1 MNILVLGAGTFGT
14 AIANELSVNTENKV
28 VLFSRNQLK
37 VDEINTNNT
46 NKSCFPNKHLTK
58 FLSATSDK
66 NEIKNVDVIFIALP
80 SSVIIENLNI
90 LKSYLKEDVL
100 LVNLSKGL
108 FSDGVTI
115 VESIQMSIGI
125 DNVVT
130 LKGPSFAV
138 EVMEHAD
145 TLFTLGYTTNTQYQI
160 MNSII
165 KGTSLHLDCTTDIR
179 GVEVLSVLKNIYA
192 LVLGVV
198 DAKYN
203 SPNTRFMILTKAFSE
218 ARILL
223 RSLGGADDTLF
234 LACGFGDLCMTSL
247 NDLSR
252 NRTLGLLIGKGFFS
266 ADYKSNSVILE
277 GLNAVNLI
285 HSLPLEHVMENL
297 PLLNKLHDFFDSKKS
312 MLSIDFD
319 ELVDRK
325 FKTVLTY
332 GTFDLLHYGHIEILK
347 KASLLGNKLIVGVS
361 TDEFNELKGKTCVLP
376 YEKRKELLESLD
388 YVDKVIPEDNWEQKT
403 VDIKENEVDIFVM
416 GSDWE
421 GKFDDL
427 NEYCKVIYFQRTEG
441 ISTTK
446 LKSILKEEG

>member
-14 AIANELSVNTENKV
+14 AIANELSVNTENNV
-28 VLFSRNQLK
+28 VLFSRNKDK
-37 VDEINTNNT
+37 VEEINNYNT

-66 NEIKNVDVIFIALP
+66 NDIKKADVIFIALP
-80 SSVIIENLNI
+80 SSVIIENLGA
-90 LKSYLKEDVL
+90 LQSYFKQDVL

-108 FSDGVTI
+108 FTNGVTI
-115 VESIQMSIGI
+115 VESIQEKLQITNI
-125 DNVVT
+125 VT

-145 TLFTLGYTTNTQYQI
+145 TLLTLGYTTNMQYQI
-160 MNSII
+160 IRLMI
-165 KGTSLHLDCTTDIR
+165 KGTSLHIDCTTDIR

-277 GLNAVNLI
+277 GLNAIEMFHDLVG
-285 HSLPLEHVMENL
+285 EK
-297 PLLNKLHDFFDSKKS
+297 LNK
-312 MLSIDFD
+312 
-319 ELVDRK
+319 
-325 FKTVLTY
+325 
-332 GTFDLLHYGHIEILK
+332 DLPIF
-347 KASLLGNKLIVGVS
+347 NKLYS
-361 TDEFNELKGKTCVLP
+361 FFAK
-376 YEKRKELLESLD
+376 
-388 YVDKVIPEDNWEQKT
+388 
-403 VDIKENEVDIFVM
+403 KENSLEF
-416 GSDWE
+416 
-421 GKFDDL
+421 KFDDL
-427 NEYCKVIYFQRTEG
+427 ID
-441 ISTTK
+441 
-446 LKSILKEEG
+446 L

>member
-1 MNILVLGAGTFGT
+1 MNILVLGGGTFGT
-14 AIANELSVNTENKV
+14 AIANELSVNTENNV
-28 VLFSRNQLK
+28 VLFSRNQQK
-37 VDEINTNNT
+37 VDEINTYHT

-66 NEIKNVDVIFIALP
+66 NEIRKADIVFIALP
-80 SSVIIENLNI
+80 SPVIIENL
-90 LKSYLKEDVL
+90 LMLQSYFNKDALF
-100 LVNLSKGL
+100 VNLSKGL
-108 FSDGVTI
+108 FAEGVTV
-115 VESIQMSIGI
+115 VESIQKKLGI
-125 DNVVT
+125 TNIVT

-145 TLFTLGYTTNTQYQI
+145 TLLTLGYSTNHQYEI
-160 MNSII
+160 INRII
-165 KGTSLHLDCTTDIR
+165 KNTSLHIDCTTDIR

-218 ARILL
+218 ARTLL

-252 NRTLGLLIGKGFFS
+252 NRTLGLLIGKGFYN

-277 GLNAVNLI
+277 GLNAVNLV
-285 HSLPLEHVMENL
+285 HALPLEHITEDL
-297 PLLNKLHDFFDSKKS
+297 PLLNKLHDFFASEKNI
-312 MLSIDFD
+312 LSIEFD
-319 ELVDRK
+319 KLVDKK

-332 GTFDLLHYGHIEILK
+332 GTFDLLHYGHLEILRR
-347 KASLLGNKLIVGVS
+347 ASLLGDKLIVGIS

-376 YEKRKELLESLD
+376 YKKRKDLLESLD
-388 YVDKVIPEDNWEQKT
+388 YVDKVIPEDNWAQKAT
-403 VDIKENEVDIFVM
+403 DIQENNIDIFVM
-416 GSDWE
+416 GNDWE
-421 GKFDDL
+421 GKFDEL
-427 NEYCKVIYFQRTEG
+427 KEFCKVFYFPRTKG
-441 ISTTK
+441 MSTTK
-446 LKSILKEEG
+446 LKTILKEDE

>member
-1 MNILVLGAGTFGT
+1 MNILVLGGGVFGT
-14 AIANELSVNTENKV
+14 AIANELSVNTENNV
-28 VLFSRNQLK
+28 VLFSRSQQK
-37 VDEINTNNT
+37 VDEINTYHT

-66 NEIKNVDVIFIALP
+66 NEINKADVVFIALP
-80 SSVIIENLNI
+80 SSVIIENLLA
-90 LKSYLKEDVL
+90 LKPFFKEDIL
-100 LVNLSKGL
+100 FVNLSKGL
-108 FSDGVTI
+108 FSEGVTI
-115 VESIQMSIGI
+115 VESIERNLGFT
-125 DNVVT
+125 NLVT

-145 TLFTLGYTTNTQYQI
+145 TLLTLGYSNNQQYEI
-160 MNSII
+160 INKII
-165 KGTSLHLDCTTDIR
+165 KYTSLHIDCTTDIR

-266 ADYKSNSVILE
+266 AEYKSNSVILE
-277 GLNAVNLI
+277 GLNAVNLV
-285 HSLPLEHVMENL
+285 HSFPLEHVMDNL
-297 PLLNKLHDFFDSKKS
+297 PLLNKLHSFFDSKENI
-312 MLSIDFD
+312 LSIEFD
-319 ELVDRK
+319 KLVDKK

-332 GTFDLLHYGHIEILK
+332 GTFDLLHYGHLEILRR
-347 KASLLGNKLIVGVS
+347 ASLLGDKLIVGIS
-361 TDEFNELKGKTCVLP
+361 TDEFNELKGKTCVLA
-376 YEKRKELLESLD
+376 YQKRKELLESLD
-388 YVDKVIPEDNWEQKT
+388 YVDKVIPEDNWAQKVT
-403 VDIKENEVDIFVM
+403 DVQENNVDIFVM
-416 GSDWE
+416 GNDWE
-421 GKFDDL
+421 GKFDNL
-427 NEYCKVIYFQRTEG
+427 KEHCKVIYFQRTKG

-446 LKSILKEEG
+446 LKSILED

>member
-1 MNILVLGAGTFGT
+1 MNILVLGGGTFGT
-14 AIANELSVNTENKV
+14 AIANELSVNTENNV
-28 VLFSRNQLK
+28 VLYSRNEGK
-37 VDEINTNNT
+37 VEEINNCNT

-66 NEIKNVDVIFIALP
+66 NEIKKADVVFIALP
-80 SSVIIENLNI
+80 SNVIIENLLI
-90 LKSYLKEDVL
+90 LQSYFKDDALF
-100 LVNLSKGL
+100 VNLSKGL
-108 FSDGVTI
+108 FAEGVTI
-115 VESIQMSIGI
+115 VESIKTSIGI

-145 TLFTLGYTTNTQYQI
+145 TLLTLGYTTNMQYQTI
-160 MNSII
+160 RSMI
-165 KGTSLHLDCTTDIR
+165 KGTSLHIDCTTDIR

-223 RSLGGADDTLF
+223 RSLGGVDDTLF
-234 LACGFGDLCMTSL
+234 LSCGFGDFCLTSL

-277 GLNAVNLI
+277 GLNAVKLV
-285 HSLPLEHVMENL
+285 HSLRVKHLMESL
-297 PLLNKLHDFFDSKKS
+297 PLLNKLQEFFDSKQS
-312 MLSIDFD
+312 ILSIEFD
-319 ELVDRK
+319 KLVDRK
-325 FKTVLTY
+325 FTTVLTY
-332 GTFDLLHYGHIEILK
+332 GTFDLLHYGHLEILRR
-347 KASLLGNKLIVGVS
+347 ASQLGDKLVVGVS
-361 TDEFNELKGKTCVLP
+361 TDEFNEMKGKTCVLS

-388 YVDKVIPEDNWEQKT
+388 YVDKVIPEEKWKQKAGD
-403 VDIKENEVDIFVM
+403 VQENDVDIFVM
-416 GSDWE
+416 GSDWD
-421 GKFDDL
+421 GKFDEL
-427 NEYCKVIYFQRTEG
+427 KAYCRVIYFPRTKG

-446 LKSILKEEG
+446 LKSILKD

>member
-1 MNILVLGAGTFGT
+1 MNILVLGGGTFGT
-14 AIANELSVNTENKV
+14 AIANELSVNTENNV
-28 VLFSRNQLK
+28 VLFSRNQQK
-37 VDEINTNNT
+37 VDEINTYHT

-58 FLSATSDK
+58 FLSASSDK
-66 NEIKNVDVIFIALP
+66 NEIKQADVIFIALP
-80 SSVIIENLNI
+80 SSVIIKNLGA
-90 LKSYLKEDVL
+90 LQSYFKQDVL

-108 FSDGVTI
+108 FANGVTI
-115 VESIQMSIGI
+115 VESIQEKLQITNI
-125 DNVVT
+125 VT

-145 TLFTLGYTTNTQYQI
+145 TLLTLGYTTNIQYQTI
-160 MNSII
+160 RSMI
-165 KGTSLHLDCTTDIR
+165 KGTSLHIDCTTDIR

-218 ARILL
+218 ARVLL

-252 NRTLGLLIGKGFFS
+252 NRTLGLLIGKGFYS

-277 GLNAVNLI
+277 GLNAVNLV
-285 HSLPLEHVMENL
+285 HSFPLEHVMENL
-297 PLLNKLHDFFDSKKS
+297 PLLNKLHSFFDSKENI
-312 MLSIDFD
+312 LYIEFD
-319 ELVDRK
+319 KLVDKK

-332 GTFDLLHYGHIEILK
+332 GTFDLLHYGHLEILRR
-347 KASLLGNKLIVGVS
+347 ASLLGDKLIVGIS
-361 TDEFNELKGKTCVLP
+361 TDDFNELKGKTCVLP

-388 YVDKVIPEDNWEQKT
+388 YVDKVIPEDNWEQK
-403 VDIKENEVDIFVM
+403 VSDVQDNDADIFVM
-416 GSDWE
+416 GSDWD
-421 GKFDDL
+421 GKFDEL
-427 NEYCKVIYFQRTEG
+427 KAYCKVIYFPRTKG

-446 LKSILKEEG
+446 LKSILKEEE